1 MTSEIARELSSAVDL
16 IAQQLKRIE
25 PAVAQHKPAADRW
38 SIQEVVGH
46 LIDSAANNHQRF
58 VRALQVDALT
68 FPKYDQQQWVAD
80 QHYNLAPW
88 SDLVD
93 LWRFYNIQ
101 LAHIIRNI
109 PDSALEVQCTI
120 GPNDPVTLLFLI
132 EDYLV
137 HMQHH
142 LKKIAERVT
151 DLSGKE

>member
-120 GPNDPVTLLFLI
+120 GPNDPVTLLFLV

-151 DLSGKE
+151 DLSGEA

>member
-1 MTSEIARELSSAVDL
+1 M
-16 IAQQLKRIE
+16 
-25 PAVAQHKPAADRW
+25 
-38 SIQEVVGH
+38 
-46 LIDSAANNHQRF
+46 
-58 VRALQVDALT
+58 
-68 FPKYDQQQWVAD
+68 AD

-151 DLSGKE
+151 DLSGEA